1 MARANR
7 RGITRG
13 HATCAVGYSDC
24 YNRRPKCGGRDCRA
38 MALSYSLHY
47 LQRELFLGTCECLA
61 PFLRAWQRAVNDATG
76 AETAFAAAR
85 DEIGKIVLEQP
96 DYA

>member
-1 MARANR
+1 
-7 RGITRG
+7 
-13 HATCAVGYSDC
+13 
-24 YNRRPKCGGRDCRA
+24 

-85 DEIGKIVLEQP
+85 DEIGKIGARATRLRLSSLRP
-96 DYA
+96 GDD